1 MLMTNPGEE
10 PAKILIVDD
19 DRTMRLLTR
28 ATLEKYGFQV
38 KEAADGVSA
47 LTAFQ
52 DFHPNLILL
61 DVLMP
66 KMDGFATCTELR
78 QLPGGE
84 KLPIVIIT
92 GLDDEDSIDR
102 AFEAGATDFITKP
115 ITWALLGYRVRYILR
130 ASQIWQQRQQL
141 EEQLF
146 QSQKIEAVGLLAGGV
161 AHDFNNI
168 LTVIRGCTEFILSK
182 LKENDPL
189 HQDVASVLMA
199 SEQAACLTRQL
210 LAFSRRQILQPKVFD
225 LNRIVSTM
233 EKMLRRIIGEDIELK
248 TVLES
253 EAMVIKADP
262 GQLEQ
267 VIMNLIVN
275 ARDAMPRG
283 GKLTIETAKVFLDE
297 AYCQLHVDVSPG
309 PYVLLAISDT
319 GMGMDPETQA
329 RIFEPFFTTKPK
341 EKGTGLGLATVHGII
356 RQSEGFIWVYSE
368 LGWGTIFKI
377 YLPEAQEKVEEQR
390 LTSAPAVSCQGT
402 ENILIVEDDELVR
415 RVARRILEHYGY
427 FILEARTG
435 KEALA
440 IGEQYPGPIHLL
452 LTDVIMPEMGGMEL
466 ANRWKDRHTE
476 TKVIFTS
483 GYTENAI
490 VHNGTLDSNIF
501 FIQKPY
507 RPDALARLVR
517 EVLDDHL
524 LPSAQ
529 NS

>member
-1 MLMTNPGEE
+1 MLTTNNAEE
-10 PAKILIVDD
+10 PEKILIVDD
-19 DRTMRLLTR
+19 DRTMRLLAR

-38 KEAADGVSA
+38 EEAENGVLA
-47 LTAFQ
+47 LAAFQ
-52 DFHPNLILL
+52 DFQPNLILL

-66 KMDGFATCTELR
+66 KMDGFATCMEIR
-78 QLPGGE
+78 KLPEGE

-92 GLDDEDSIDR
+92 GLDDEDSINR
-102 AFEAGATDFITKP
+102 AFKAGATDFITKP

-130 ASQIWQQRQQL
+130 ASQEWQRRQQL
-141 EEQLF
+141 EEQFF
-146 QSQKIEAVGLLAGGV
+146 QAQKMEAVGRLAGGV

-168 LTVIRGCTEFILSK
+168 LTVIRGCTEFIFSRLE
-182 LKENDPL
+182 ENDPL
-189 HQDVASVLMA
+189 HQDVASVLEA

-210 LAFSRRQILQPKVFD
+210 LAFSRKQVLQPKVFD
-225 LNRIVSTM
+225 LNNIVSNL
-233 EKMLRRIIGEDIELK
+233 EKMLCRIIGEDIELK

-253 EAMVIKADP
+253 EAMAIKADP

-297 AYCQLHVDVSPG
+297 AYCELHVDINPG

-319 GMGMDPETQA
+319 GLGMDPEVQA
-329 RIFEPFFTTKPK
+329 RIFEPFFTTKQK

-368 LGWGTIFKI
+368 PGQGTTFKI

-390 LTSAPAVSCQGT
+390 TALAPAVSCQGN
-402 ENILIVEDDELVR
+402 ENILIVEDDDLVR
-415 RVARRILEHYGY
+415 CVARRILEHYGY
-427 FILEARTG
+427 SILEARTG

-440 IGEQYPGPIHLL
+440 IGEQNPEPIHLL
-452 LTDVIMPEMGGMEL
+452 LTDVIMPEMGGKEL
-466 ANRWKDRHTE
+466 VDRWKDLHAE

-490 VHNGTLDSNIF
+490 VHNGALDSNIY

-507 RPDALARLVR
+507 RPAALARLVR
-517 EVLDDHL
+517 EVLNDHL